1 MIQIS
6 KNFAQFKKGVFDTI
20 NLFKIMFGND
30 RNIILNKDHINYINN
45 INQLLNCKTDNTTE
59 YNFGVN
65 FTLTQIQNFRENI
78 CINPILY
85 LISLETILNKV
96 TEPSQLQQYD
106 FKKVADSLNW
116 YYNASNLPKAIIK
129 KQHIEKLFS
138 KENEDP
144 FLHKIID
151 EVSNYCNVEIVE
163 SKHNLLIK
171 HKYYKLKSR
180 YLSGQIYGSNYK
192 IFLIDT
198 LTKDLFIKLINLQIP
213 ILVICAGTNFE
224 ISNSYNLSIF
234 TLSKTTFIQKYN
246 DICLMTGFGRGYQ
259 NLNEWELNNYSF
271 GEVKE
276 FKFVEGTLSF
286 SSQVTYTKKEVD
298 NMNIKDKYLYYALQ
312 GRNITIET
320 TEEYLE
326 KVKTIVS
333 TIKALQNNGIFYTES
348 KTFKILIYSYKEQ
361 DSKLACLLDEILQN
375 YLSLF
380 KLDFTIIQEVIE
392 NKDLQASFDP
402 KTNKYDD
409 EIFTSLDYY
418 LNIFN
423 LLDSNIKVLS
433 KLA

>member
-6 KNFAQFKKGVFDTI
+6 KNFAYFKKGVFDTI
-20 NLFKIMFGND
+20 NLFKTMFND
-30 RNIILNKDHINYINN
+30 NRNIILNKNNVNYINN
-45 INQLLNCKTDNTTE
+45 IDQLLNCKTDNTNE

-85 LISLETILNKV
+85 LVALETVLDKV
-96 TEPSQLQQYD
+96 TNLSQLLKYD
-106 FKKVADSLNW
+106 FKGLADFLKW
-116 YYNASNLPKAIIK
+116 YYDNSNLPKAKIK
-129 KQHIEKLFS
+129 PEHIYKLFL

-144 FLHKIID
+144 FLY
-151 EVSNYCNVEIVE
+151 EVINYVSAYCNVEIVE

-171 HKYYKLKSR
+171 HKYYKLKAR
-180 YLSGQIYGSNYK
+180 YLSGQVYGIDHK
-192 IFLIDT
+192 IFLIDI
-198 LTKDLFIKLINLQIP
+198 LTKKLFIKLVNLRIP
-213 ILVICAGTNFE
+213 ILVICVNTDFE
-224 ISNSYNLSIF
+224 VENSYNLSIF
-234 TLSKTTFIQKYN
+234 NISKTTFIQKYN

-259 NLNEWELNNYSF
+259 NLDIEQLNNLSF

-286 SSQVTYTKKEVD
+286 SSHINYTKKEVD
-298 NMNIKDKYLYYALQ
+298 SMNIKDKYLYYALQ

-326 KVKTIVS
+326 KVRTIVS
-333 TIKALQNNGIFYTES
+333 TIKALQNNGIFYSEV
-348 KTFKILIYSYKEQ
+348 KTLKILIHFYKQHNFDLCNLLYS
-361 DSKLACLLDEILQN
+361 ILKN

-380 KLDFTIIQEVIE
+380 KLDFTIIQNVLNDE
-392 NKDLQASFDP
+392 DLQMDFDP

-409 EIFTSLDYY
+409 AIFTSLDYY
-418 LNIFN
+418 LNIFT

-433 KLA
+433 KML